1 MVTVAFGLMTYFF
14 KKEGG
19 EKSKRPV
26 ALDPQKK
33 IPFKLIDKK
42 VLNMRSF
49 FYCYKTELQ
58 RLPITHD
65 LRPLEDSDKV
75 ALW

>member
-1 MVTVAFGLMTYFF
+1 MVTVAFGLISYFF
-14 KKEGG
+14 KKQGG

-42 VLNMRSF
+42 VLNIRSF
-49 FYCYKTELQ
+49 FLFQ
-58 RLPITHD
+58 N
-65 LRPLEDSDKV
+65 
-75 ALW
+75 

>member
-1 MVTVAFGLMTYFF
+1 MVTVAFGLISYFF
-14 KKEGG
+14 KKQGG

-42 VLNMRSF
+42 VLNIKIIF
-49 FYCYKTELQ
+49 FCFKTELNAF
-58 RLPITHD
+58 D
-65 LRPLEDSDKV
+65 
-75 ALW
+75 W